1 MLDLGLS
8 KMALIGVVALVVL
21 GPERLPR
28 VARTAGALFGR
39 AQRYIN
45 DVKAEVS
52 REIELDA
59 LRTMKTDFEQAAR
72 NVENT
77 IHDNLR
83 EHERDL
89 NAAWNT
95 AETPG
100 GSAAAAAPDGVD
112 GGFANVGGAVLD
124 ATLARM
130 NPFGR
135 IAMCGMIAAYDG
147 APAPLANPALILR
160 ERLLVQGFI
169 VSEHFD
175 VWPEALAQL
184 ASLVANRQLHYR
196 ETIAQGL
203 ERAPDALLGL
213 LKGRNFGK
221 QLVALV

>member
-59 LRTMKTDFEQAAR
+59 LRTMKSDFEAAAR

-83 EHERDL
+83 QHETEL
-89 NAAWNT
+89 NTAWNAAVGT
-95 AETPG
+95 AD
-100 GSAAAAAPDGVD
+100 AAGA
-112 GGFANVGGAVLD
+112 VGGTTDVPLEPAGWRGAGLPAAKRRNWRVKQAAMPVWYKR
-124 ATLARM
+124 ATTRRTHVQSGAARVARHQ
-130 NPFGR
+130 P
-135 IAMCGMIAAYDG
+135 
-147 APAPLANPALILR
+147 
-160 ERLLVQGFI
+160 
-169 VSEHFD
+169 
-175 VWPEALAQL
+175 
-184 ASLVANRQLHYR
+184 ASLRRPAR
-196 ETIAQGL
+196 
-203 ERAPDALLGL
+203 
-213 LKGRNFGK
+213 FF
-221 QLVALV
+221 

>member
-89 NAAWNT
+89 NAAWNS
-95 AETPG
+95 AVSPG
-100 GSAAAAAPDGVD
+100 GSAAADAPDGPSAAS
-112 GGFANVGGAVLD
+112 GEPSWRTMRRAGEAPQ
-124 ATLARM
+124 LAREK
-130 NPFGR
+130 GGDAR
-135 IAMCGMIAAYDG
+135 LVQARDDASHAG
-147 APAPLANPALILR
+147 AIGCRTRRATSAGEPAPPRAFPLI
-160 ERLLVQGFI
+160 
-169 VSEHFD
+169 D
-175 VWPEALAQL
+175 
-184 ASLVANRQLHYR
+184 ASR
-196 ETIAQGL
+196 
-203 ERAPDALLGL
+203 
-213 LKGRNFGK
+213 
-221 QLVALV
+221 